1 MLKCTTVLYY
11 LFKTIIKNRNK
22 FKMQGI
28 HKIFN
33 KVVEKLEDIKILKTI
48 FKHFN

>member
-1 MLKCTTVLYY
+1 
-11 LFKTIIKNRNK
+11 
-22 FKMQGI
+22 MQGI

-48 FKHFN
+48 FKYFN